1 MMHYTTELLDDNT
14 LLFRFTVPA
23 EEYTAALDDA
33 WRTHKARY
41 PVPGMRDGKASR
53 TMIERHHGKD
63 VFEKPALDQLV
74 TSAYRKAASEYP
86 EEIYYTPTVRVEQHE
101 EGKALCF
108 TARVQIR
115 PEVRLGDYRAV
126 QLQPEDL
133 RRAAQKAQ
141 EVPGEQQSETRA
153 YLLRSALVDRIAA
166 GQPCGGALKSMTTR
180 RALSMARSAGASGW
194 SRINPPW
201 KNTTKPAIPTGS
213 ICWRTLPRQRKISCA
228 RG

>member
-166 GQPCGGALKSMTTR
+166 DPAFGLTKEEIAAGLVPENFVGRAPQQVEEFIAHILKPIFD
-180 RALSMARSAGASGW
+180 ANPDAVEQHANLSV
-194 SRINPPW
+194 
-201 KNTTKPAIPTGS
+201 
-213 ICWRTLPRQRKISCA
+213 
-228 RG
+228 